1 MVKNVKDQN
10 TEARDGQ
17 ADRKSKLKGRLS
29 EASKGKKD
37 RLMQFTLKLRAVLV
51 NTPADD
57 QGMVPDTPFS
67 QAGVV
72 RMMELLRQRAD
83 RADTSGSKVAAQLIK
98 YLEPKDDQDAAIAGV
113 SIERLQ
119 TLSRRT
125 DKVYDL
131 SIAKSVRGNRA

>member
-1 MVKNVKDQN
+1 MKDQN
-10 TEARDGQ
+10 RDAAEGSSNF
-17 ADRKSKLKGRLS
+17 KSKLKGRLS
-29 EASKGKKD
+29 DADKGKKD

-51 NTPADD
+51 NTPADS

-72 RMMELLRQRAD
+72 RMMDLLNQRAGKTD
-83 RADTSGSKVAAQLIK
+83 SSGSKVAAQLIK
-98 YLEPKDDQDAAIAGV
+98 YLQPKDDKDPAIAGV

-131 SIAKSVRGNRA
+131 SIAKSVRGKRG